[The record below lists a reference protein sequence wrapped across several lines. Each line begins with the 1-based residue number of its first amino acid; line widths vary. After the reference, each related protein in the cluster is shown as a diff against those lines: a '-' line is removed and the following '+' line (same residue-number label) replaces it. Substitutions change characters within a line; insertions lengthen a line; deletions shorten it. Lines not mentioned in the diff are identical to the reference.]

1 MKWIFNQDRSARSC
15 SIISI
20 RALAVFACLPLLWH
34 ASIAA
39 ETEAAFAGQHL
50 VATEEMT
57 DSRFVETVIYM
68 VKHDS
73 EGTLGLVI
81 NRPLAKGPIDDLLK
95 GFGAATK
102 GSKREVVIHYGGPVS
117 SLQGFVLHSDD
128 VKLENSTKV
137 KDGIAMTSDI
147 KMIEAIAAGKGP
159 RQSLIMLGYAGW
171 APGQLEAE
179 IKNNAWFVIPADK
192 SLIFGRDAEKKWHQA
207 MDRRQTPL

>member
-1 MKWIFNQDRSARSC
+1 MSLQNGLNEETIAKIVGTERTVGAHINWSADY
-15 SIISI
+15 
-20 RALAVFACLPLLWH
+20 LEP
-34 ASIAA
+34 
-39 ETEAAFAGQHL
+39 G
-50 VATEEMT
+50 
-57 DSRFVETVIYM
+57 
-68 VKHDS
+68 
-73 EGTLGLVI
+73 
-81 NRPLAKGPIDDLLK
+81 
-95 GFGAATK
+95 
-102 GSKREVVIHYGGPVS
+102 VIHYGGPVS

-159 RQSLIMLGYAGW
+159 RQSLIMLGYVGW

-207 MDRRQTPL
+207 TDRRQTPL

>member
-1 MKWIFNQDRSARSC
+1 MKWIFNPDRSARSC

-39 ETEAAFAGQHL
+39 ETEADFAGQLL

-102 GSKREVVIHYGGPVS
+102 GSKREVVIHYGSQVS
-117 SLQGFVLHSDD
+117 RRKGLVLHSDD
-128 VKLENSTKV
+128 VNMANCVSV
-137 KDGIAMTSDI
+137 
-147 KMIEAIAAGKGP
+147 
-159 RQSLIMLGYAGW
+159 
-171 APGQLEAE
+171 
-179 IKNNAWFVIPADK
+179 
-192 SLIFGRDAEKKWHQA
+192 
-207 MDRRQTPL
+207 